1 MNQIQEF
8 FGQLGERFR
17 VLTQGQKVAAMVLL
31 TVTIGSIIAMSFWI
45 KTPDLQLLYANLN
58 EQDASTIVDKL
69 KNQKIPYE
77 LSNQGRTI
85 RVPANQVHEIRLK
98 MASEGLPEGSDVG
111 LEIFDKTALG
121 MTDFIQKLN
130 FQRALQGELGR
141 TIKTLDAVDH
151 ARVHLVIPKQTLFI
165 REKPKGKA
173 SVTIKTKAGKSLS
186 ERQVQGIVHLVSSSV
201 EGITADNVVV
211 VDVKGNLLTGSQEAN
226 AGAALSSSNYQH
238 QRRVEKELEKNI
250 LLMLEDALGQGMIIA
265 RVTADLDFEKNNH
278 TEEIYDPDSAV
289 IRSSQTSSESVVG
302 ATPPGGV
309 IGVQAQLPAGET
321 GDGAGTQAQPSKR
334 DKNNQVQNFE
344 INKITRVVSK
354 PTGLVKKLSVAVMI
368 NGTMEENE
376 DGEEEYK
383 ARTEDEMGKYL
394 QIVQSAV
401 GYNEERGDQ
410 IKVENIQFDRSV
422 EIQREK
428 DMKREEQI
436 DMAFQAGKYILGL
449 IFVIMFFTRVIKPI
463 INWMTTSVE
472 VVAGE
477 EEEEGVTKTAEQLAE
492 EEEMKRLEEGLA
504 SAAEMRASVT
514 DFIEKDPAYTAGV
527 MRKWMR
533 EKSTASQG

>member
-1 MNQIQEF
+1 MNPIQEF
-8 FGQLGERFR
+8 FGQMNERFR
-17 VLTQGQKVAAMVLL
+17 ALSQGQKVAAMVLL

-45 KTPDLQLLYANLN
+45 KTPDLQLLYANLS
-58 EQDASTIVDKL
+58 EQDASAIVDNL
-69 KNQKIPYE
+69 KTQKIPYE

-85 RVPANQVHEIRLK
+85 RVPANQVHEVRLQ

-130 FQRALQGELGR
+130 YQRALQGELSR
-141 TIKTLDAVDH
+141 TIKTLNAVDH
-151 ARVHLVIPKQTLFI
+151 ARVHLVIPKETLFI

-186 ERQVQGIVHLVSSSV
+186 QHQVQGIVHLVSSSV
-201 EGITADNVVV
+201 EGINADNVVV
-211 VDVKGNLLTGSQEAN
+211 VDMKGNLLTGSQEAN
-226 AGAALSSSNYQH
+226 ISAARSSSNYQH
-238 QRRVEKELEKNI
+238 KRRVEKELEKNI

-265 RVTADLDFEKNNH
+265 RVTADLDFEKNDQ

-289 IRSSQTSSESVVG
+289 VRSSQTASESVVG
-302 ATPPGGV
+302 AMPPGGV
-309 IGVQAQLPAGET
+309 IGAQAQLPAGQTE
-321 GDGAGTQAQPSKR
+321 GGAGTAGQPSKR

-354 PTGLVKKLSVAVMI
+354 PTGVVKKLSVAVMI
-368 NGTMEENE
+368 NGTMAENA
-376 DGEEEYK
+376 DGDEEYK
-383 ARTEDEMGKYL
+383 ARPQEEMDKYL

-401 GYNEERGDQ
+401 GYNEERGDK

-422 EIQREK
+422 EI
-428 DMKREEQI
+428 KREQEMKKDKQI
-436 DMAFQAGKYILGL
+436 DLAFQVGKYILGL
-449 IFVIMFFTRVIKPI
+449 IFVILFFTRVIRPAI
-463 INWMTTSVE
+463 TWMTSSVE
-472 VVAGE
+472 VVAE
-477 EEEEGVTKTAEQLAE
+477 EEEEVETKSEEQLRE

-504 SAAEMRASVT
+504 SATEMRQSVT
-514 DFIEKDPAYTAGV
+514 EFIEKDPAYTAGV

-533 EKSTASQG
+533 EKSAG